1 MDRTILGRTL
11 THCIL
16 AACSVVALFPVYLMV
31 SASFKS
37 RSDYVQSP
45 LSLPTRPNLD
55 GYRTVLNEQLVRW
68 AANSALLTFVAV
80 VLTVVIAALAA
91 WGFTRYS
98 TGAGNAVLALIVALM
113 VIPPVV
119 LLVPLFQLGSDIGWI
134 STYRLVILIYIGL
147 MLPFTIFLL
156 TSFFRTIPRS
166 LLDAAM
172 IDGAS
177 SLQTFLRIVVPLAA
191 APLMTVVVI
200 NTLWVWNE
208 LLIAL
213 VFLQDDNKKTL
224 MVGLTGLHGRFT
236 VNVPVIMAGLTVA
249 TIPIAVLYL
258 LGQRFFVRGLV
269 AGALRGE

>member
-1 MDRTILGRTL
+1 M
-11 THCIL
+11 
-16 AACSVVALFPVYLMV
+16 VALFPVYLMV

-236 VNVPVIMAGLTVA
+236 VNVPVIMAGLTLA